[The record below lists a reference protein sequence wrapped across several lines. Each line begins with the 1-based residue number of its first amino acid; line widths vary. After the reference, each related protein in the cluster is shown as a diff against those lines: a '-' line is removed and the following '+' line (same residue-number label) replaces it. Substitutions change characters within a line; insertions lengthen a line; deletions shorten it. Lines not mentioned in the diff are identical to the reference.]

1 MVTDKSRYSNDVNDS
16 FDIGNSTDDYVK
28 YEINNWFD
36 TLYNEDYELLANRIS
51 KESLNGS
58 NTIDSLREINKKNV
72 AVWLSTKGEIEYRLE
87 PYGKIETA
95 SKTKASLVISSY
107 CQKDFQIVDEKFE
120 YKSSKNEDKIS
131 IYILLLVE
139 GHRFEPYQAKE
150 FFYKFPKKP
159 EIKGLSIFPE
169 PLVRNLAYIN
179 SFKPSLYLQE
189 PFNREIKIEKSIIL
203 QYIYYLAG
211 YNKNKFNYILNWIA
225 SFFKNLQN
233 KSSIA
238 LVLIGN
244 KTSGKELFFD
254 EIISPLFGEEY
265 CVKITDYNLDFTNHY
280 SLVKNKI
287 FYNLHN
293 LSTMSIDKKRNQSF
307 LKDIVSEDRIY
318 IENIK
323 NENNSIKLYGQ
334 TLITSDNGDIKFLDN
349 ISSNYTVFKTPDNI
363 NSIFLNQDFKK
374 KNESSTLK
382 ELIREDLKNFS
393 YILKAH
399 NINREEL
406 HTKFEHDDKKQMKLS
421 LTDKINVLHK
431 AIISF
436 SIETLN
442 KISDNKMYQE
452 IKDDFNE
459 NKIKQKNIC
468 IYFLLLF
475 PEEKISAKTLMT
487 HLREIDNEFYHKDK
501 LLNGKS
507 GLKYFSIKNNNY

>member
-1 MVTDKSRYSNDVNDS
+1 MVTGTNPINNCVYS
-16 FDIGNSTDDYVK
+16 FFKIGDSTDDYVK
-28 YEINNWFD
+28 YEINNWFFISYK
-36 TLYNEDYELLANRIS
+36 LRFELLKDTICP
-51 KESLNGS
+51 ESLNIT
-58 NTIDSLREINKKNV
+58 NTRDSLCRINKNNV

-95 SKTKASLVISSY
+95 SKIKASLIISAY
-107 CQKDFQIVDEKFE
+107 CNDSFQIVDEKFE
-120 YKSSKNEDKIS
+120 YKSSKNDKKIS
-131 IYILLLVE
+131 IFELLLVE
-139 GHRFEPYQAKE
+139 GHKFEPYQAQE
-150 FFYKFPKKP
+150 FFYKFEK
-159 EIKGLSIFPE
+159 ELLMGLSNVQ
-169 PLVRNLAYIN
+169 LVRNLAYIN

-189 PFNREIKIEKSIIL
+189 PFDKKKELKESIVL
-203 QYIYYLAG
+203 QYIYYLSN
-211 YNKNKFNYILNWIA
+211 YDKERFDYILNWIA

-323 NENNSIKLYGQ
+323 NENNAIKLYGQ
-334 TLITSDNGDIKFLDN
+334 TLITSDDGDIKFLDD
-349 ISSNYTVFKTPDNI
+349 ISSNYTVFKIPDNI
-363 NSIFLNQDFKK
+363 NSIFLNQNFKK

-399 NINREEL
+399 NINKEKL

-459 NKIKQKNIC
+459 NKIKQKNIY

-475 PEEKISAKTLMT
+475 PEEEKISSKALMK
-487 HLREIDNEFYHKDK
+487 HLREIDSEFYHKDK

-507 GLKYFSIKNNNY
+507 GLKYYSIKK